1 MANTI
6 FLIGHLTADPTTRAT
21 PNGVT
26 VCSFTIGVTRS
37 RKDQNGEKQ
46 SDFFRINTWRQT
58 ADFCGKYLTKGSKV
72 VVTGELNLN
81 SYKGKDGQTRYSLDV
96 HADHVENLT
105 EKKEWHEEPRTV
117 KQEKPV
123 SEWADISSKDLP
135 WGD

>member
-1 MANTI
+1 MNQI
-6 FLIGHLTADPTTRAT
+6 VLIGYLTADPTTRAT

-72 VVTGELNLN
+72 FVRGELHP
-81 SYKGKDGQTRYSLDV
+81 STYEGKDGKTRMSLDV
-96 HADHVENLT
+96 QADAVEILT
-105 EKKEWHEEPRTV
+105 EKAKSTSDKPKVDEW
-117 KQEKPV
+117 Q
-123 SEWADISSKDLP
+123 DISSKDLP

>member
-58 ADFCGKYLTKGSKV
+58 ADFCGKYLTKGSLV
-72 VVTGELNLN
+72 AVTGELNLN

-96 HADHVENLT
+96 QADKVENLT
-105 EKKEWHEEPRTV
+105 ERKVETKSTSDRTNVDEW
-117 KQEKPV
+117 Q
-123 SEWADISSKDLP
+123 DISSKDLP
-135 WGD
+135 WGE

>member
-1 MANTI
+1 MNQI
-6 FLIGHLTADPTTRAT
+6 VLIGHLTADPTTRAT

-37 RKDQNGEKQ
+37 RKDQNGEKL

-96 HADHVENLT
+96 QADKVENLT
-105 EKKEWHEEPRTV
+105 EKPKE
-117 KQEKPV
+117 QKPTQPN
-123 SEWADISSKDLP
+123 SDEWQDISSKDLP

>member
-37 RKDQNGEKQ
+37 RKDQNGERV

-72 VVTGELNLN
+72 AVTGEVNLN

-96 HADHVENLT
+96 QADHVENLT
-105 EKKEWHEEPRTV
+105 EKKAETKSTSDQPNEW
-117 KQEKPV
+117 Q
-123 SEWADISSKDLP
+123 DISSKDLP

>member
-1 MANTI
+1 MNQI
-6 FLIGHLTADPTTRAT
+6 VLIGHLTADPTTRAT

-37 RKDQNGEKQ
+37 RKDANGEKQ

-81 SYKGKDGQTRYSLDV
+81 SFKGKDGNLRYSLYV
-96 HADHVENLT
+96 QADKVENLT
-105 EKKEWHEEPRTV
+105 EKPKE
-117 KQEKPV
+117 QKPTQPKV
-123 SEWADISSKDLP
+123 DEWADISSKDLP

>member
-1 MANTI
+1 MNQI
-6 FLIGHLTADPTTRAT
+6 VLIGYLTADPTTRAT

-37 RKDQNGEKQ
+37 RKDANGEKQ

-81 SYKGKDGQTRYSLDV
+81 SFKGKDGQTRYSLDV
-96 HADHVENLT
+96 QADHVENLT
-105 EKKEWHEEPRTV
+105 EKKAETKSTSNQPKVDEW
-117 KQEKPV
+117 Q
-123 SEWADISSKDLP
+123 DISSKDLP
-135 WGD
+135 WGE

>member
-37 RKDQNGEKQ
+37 RKDANGEKQ

-81 SYKGKDGQTRYSLDV
+81 SFKGKDGNLRYSLDV
-96 HADHVENLT
+96 QADHVENLT
-105 EKKEWHEEPRTV
+105 EKPKE
-117 KQEKPV
+117 QKPTQPKV
-123 SEWADISSKDLP
+123 DEWADISSKDLP